1 MAGPADVLQR
11 AERAADQAD
20 ARVRDADRIG
30 RRTVNVAR
38 GLAAVLL
45 AAVLGLYA
53 AAADARSSFLRWL
66 ARPRA
71 DGSDCGRSP
80 L

>member
-1 MAGPADVLQR
+1 MASPADVLQR

-20 ARVRDADRIG
+20 ARARDADRIG
-30 RRTVNVAR
+30 RWTVNVAL

-53 AAADARSSFLRWL
+53 DAADAR
-66 ARPRA
+66 AERA
-71 DGSDCGRSP
+71 AIRDAIVDPADRLP
-80 L
+80 DVN